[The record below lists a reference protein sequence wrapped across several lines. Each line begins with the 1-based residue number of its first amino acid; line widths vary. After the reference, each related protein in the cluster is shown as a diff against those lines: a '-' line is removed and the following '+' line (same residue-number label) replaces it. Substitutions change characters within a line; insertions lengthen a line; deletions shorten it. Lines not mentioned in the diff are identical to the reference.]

1 MQTNGAGVSTS
12 VCYLN
17 ASLET
22 RAGGLAWHVIMAT
35 LSKSLPGNI
44 AKLLL
49 NCVLNSYAELLA
61 EMHAQT
67 SAAVDATVIPYVLS
81 RSSLSW

>member
-1 MQTNGAGVSTS
+1 
-12 VCYLN
+12 
-17 ASLET
+17 
-22 RAGGLAWHVIMAT
+22 MAT
-35 LSKSLPGNI
+35 LSNSLPGNI

-67 SAAVDATVIPYVLS
+67 SAAVDATVIPYVL
-81 RSSLSW
+81 